1 MKFTIF
7 GKRRLIFFFLVIL
20 LSQISFF
27 SCVKKETAK
36 RGVVAR
42 VGNEDIK
49 SNEVLRSITGKARDE
64 VKNNPDSAKAKEIIK
79 KALDNVIDWNVLYF
93 SGKSESLDKRE
104 DYLVQKKK
112 MRIGL
117 LSGMYLHKKV
127 AEETEIS
134 GELIKEYYD
143 KMSSYLKGREL
154 DDELKSKIK
163 FVIID
168 ENFRK
173 YSRELIDKLKKGHK
187 LEVYGDKV
195 KALLKDDSDSNDTVV
210 GQLDDYRLDWKAF
223 KELLGRTP
231 SSESEGVIIE
241 MVRDT
246 LEKVMLANEA
256 EKAGMEKEDSFLKS
270 MRHFEK
276 NRVAL
281 AKRVEIANGISIADE
296 EAKKYYR
303 RNKMNYTDPESVD
316 INIILSDT
324 EEDAKRLREE
334 IDKNGDNIPS
344 LAVKFSK
351 MEGANEN
358 SGVFEKLTK
367 TMLDEMFGDT
377 VAKKIFSSA
386 SGKVKGPVKG
396 ERGYYIFRVNF
407 HRSKNVTSFD
417 AVKRNI
423 KAFLKDKQVEEV
435 IGKLRAKEKIET
447 FPENLK
453 FEF

>member
-1 MKFTIF
+1 
-7 GKRRLIFFFLVIL
+7 
-20 LSQISFF
+20 
-27 SCVKKETAK
+27 
-36 RGVVAR
+36 
-42 VGNEDIK
+42 
-49 SNEVLRSITGKARDE
+49 
-64 VKNNPDSAKAKEIIK
+64 
-79 KALDNVIDWNVLYF
+79 
-93 SGKSESLDKRE
+93 
-104 DYLVQKKK
+104 
-112 MRIGL
+112 
-117 LSGMYLHKKV
+117 
-127 AEETEIS
+127 
-134 GELIKEYYD
+134 
-143 KMSSYLKGREL
+143 
-154 DDELKSKIK
+154 
-163 FVIID
+163 
-168 ENFRK
+168 
-173 YSRELIDKLKKGHK
+173 
-187 LEVYGDKV
+187 
-195 KALLKDDSDSNDTVV
+195 
-210 GQLDDYRLDWKAF
+210 
-223 KELLGRTP
+223 
-231 SSESEGVIIE
+231 